1 MLNGLATTQSI
12 PEALVYQTF
21 ASLGDSN
28 FAKQALAFQHL
39 AGLGVKKDCEKALV
53 YYQKVAQQVIEDY
66 QSLGIT
72 TVANRYNSDI
82 TKNIVKLYEWT
93 DPSVK
98 TEADS
103 SAEEEAL
110 EWMEFREMKAIQNP
124 EQLVTI
130 GQIYLNGVSGVPK
143 NLKKAEQAFL
153 QATNSVMKYQRAL
166 ALACLAKIY
175 LEGGDGVEKD
185 FSLAVKYVEQAVELD
200 SNVGR
205 ATLGFMH
212 MHGYGVEKD
221 LKKAQQ
227 LFELSNKHGW
237 FEGAVFLGEMY
248 YHNQISAPNGRNYQ
262 KALQFFG
269 IAAQQRNLVAMYYMG
284 EMHSKSLGAS
294 RSCICLIKLN
304 SNLFS

>member
-1 MLNGLATTQSI
+1 MSFHMLNGLATTQSI

-130 GQIYLNGVSGVPK
+130 VHQEKLSGKKIVMTNGCFDILHAGHVSYLQ
-143 NLKKAEQAFL
+143 KA
-153 QATNSVMKYQRAL
+153 RAL
-166 ALACLAKIY
+166 GDRLIVAVNSDSSVKALKGESRPVNPCSRRMAVLSALSSVDWVVEFSEDTPQQLIAKV
-175 LEGGDGVEKD
+175 LPNTLVKGGDYQIAQIAGHKEVLEAGGDVKVLNFED
-185 FSLAVKYVEQAVELD
+185 GCSTSLIIESILEQ
-200 SNVGR
+200 
-205 ATLGFMH
+205 
-212 MHGYGVEKD
+212 
-221 LKKAQQ
+221 
-227 LFELSNKHGW
+227 
-237 FEGAVFLGEMY
+237 
-248 YHNQISAPNGRNYQ
+248 
-262 KALQFFG
+262 
-269 IAAQQRNLVAMYYMG
+269 
-284 EMHSKSLGAS
+284 
-294 RSCICLIKLN
+294 SC
-304 SNLFS
+304 